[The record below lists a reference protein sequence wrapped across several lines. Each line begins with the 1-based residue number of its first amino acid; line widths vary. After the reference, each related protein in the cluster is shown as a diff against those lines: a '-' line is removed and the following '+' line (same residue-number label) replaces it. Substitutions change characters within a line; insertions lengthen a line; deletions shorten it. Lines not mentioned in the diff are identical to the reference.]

1 MSNPADLT
9 DSFVEVIENYS
20 NDFGVADLDA
30 WATEDLMLCIDIM
43 EQVLQLRGEEYALH

>member
-1 MSNPADLT
+1 MNDAADLT
-9 DSFVEVIENYS
+9 DTFIDVLENYS

-43 EQVLQLRGEEYALH
+43 EQILQLRGEEHAMH